1 MHDDFKNTD
10 GGIKHSS
17 SLDKGSGSKRT
28 HEPPHNGSAT
38 AHFYQATATL
48 PRCEEQ
54 HHILLPYILLSNA
67 NDFFKT
73 MNITLR
79 FSQKACALLLLCAL
93 VGTVLG
99 FGVRPM
105 CARCSTTAVLSATRR
120 KKESFAEKRARRQAR
135 QQREITLPKR
145 SQKVILIEQEAAAAT
160 AGEASQ
166 LQSSANDETPKESMT
181 LAQELIQRQRRSV
194 AMLTLVKESI
204 DKISSDQITK
214 DLAEQGYVVIDDFL
228 GDEETLS
235 ELQQESIAMLDK
247 GMTPE
252 LGNLQGGEF
261 VGLVRGG
268 EEQYNICPRAIEFVV
283 ATTKHFGSVVVPD
296 MKLSDSNCL
305 GRMRTFDRQIQVAKD
320 ALAEQEGSNND
331 DQAEE
336 EEAAPFARVVDGS
349 DAQDQR
355 RLSLR
360 YYLVPSEWDF
370 GGGIEFESGT
380 VIKAKRDRLV
390 LWKSS
395 ETALR
400 GQPWRGDESH
410 RFGSC
415 LELDLIQTLQ
425 QE

>member
-1 MHDDFKNTD
+1 MN
-10 GGIKHSS
+10 
-17 SLDKGSGSKRT
+17 
-28 HEPPHNGSAT
+28 AT
-38 AHFYQATATL
+38 F
-48 PRCEEQ
+48 
-54 HHILLPYILLSNA
+54 
-67 NDFFKT
+67 
-73 MNITLR
+73 R
-79 FSQKACALLLLCAL
+79 FSHKACVVLLLCTF
-93 VGTVLG
+93 VGTVHS

-105 CARCSTTAVLSATRR
+105 RARSSSTAVLSAARR

-135 QQREITLPKR
+135 QQREIILPKR
-145 SQKVILIEQEAAAAT
+145 SQKVILVEQEAAATSDQAP
-160 AGEASQ
+160 Q
-166 LQSSANDETPKESMT
+166 QQSSAAADETPNEGMT
-181 LAQELIQRQRRSV
+181 MAQELIRRQRRSV

-204 DKISSDQITK
+204 DKISSDQVTK
-214 DLAEQGYVVIDDFL
+214 ELAEQGYVVIDDFL
-228 GDEETLS
+228 GDPATLT

-283 ATTKHFGSVVVPD
+283 ASTKHFGSVLVPD
-296 MKLSDSNCL
+296 MNLSDTNCL

-320 ALAEQEGSNND
+320 ALAEQEGDNND
-331 DQAEE
+331 DDQAKE

-349 DAQDQR
+349 DAQDR
-355 RLSLR
+355 RRISLR

-370 GGGIEFESGT
+370 GGGIEFECGA
-380 VIKAKRDRLV
+380 VVQAKRDRLV
-390 LWKSS
+390 LWKSA

-415 LELDLIQTLQ
+415 LELDLIQTS
-425 QE
+425 QEE